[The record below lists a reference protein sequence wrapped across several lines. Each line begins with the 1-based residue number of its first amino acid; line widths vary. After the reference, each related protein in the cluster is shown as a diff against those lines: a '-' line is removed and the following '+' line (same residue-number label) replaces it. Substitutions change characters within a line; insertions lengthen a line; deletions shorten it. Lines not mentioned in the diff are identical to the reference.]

1 MRLASGILSR
11 FAAATAAALLLA
23 TAQVGPLAPAPAEAA
38 SISDPLTGGSS
49 RATRVNGGRFSR
61 EGWTVT
67 NNAAGD
73 QIGQYLFYLLPSGTK
88 SGSVEFE
95 AKGFVFSKYPAA
107 ADNREHI
114 WGVFDRD
121 GPHDAPGSQYAG
133 FNLRLYD
140 HKLAGEG
147 TFFPGSSR
155 LRFFSPSTEDI
166 DADRKGA
173 VSWDRNKWYRFRFE
187 WSQTGARWF
196 KDGKLQSS
204 VRAPNQGRS
213 YRYLYVGS
221 DHRRKFLTPVNITY
235 RNVRISSSG

>member
-1 MRLASGILSR
+1 MRLPRMISR
-11 FAAATAAALLLA
+11 LATATAAVLFAATAQLGLAASS
-23 TAQVGPLAPAPAEAA
+23 PAAAA

-49 RATRVNGGRFSR
+49 RATRVNGGRFSSA
-61 EGWTVT
+61 GWTVT
-67 NNAAGD
+67 TNAAGD
-73 QIGQYLFYLLPSGTK
+73 QIGQYLFYALPTGTK

-121 GPHDAPGSQYAG
+121 QPHDAPGSQYAG

-155 LRFFSPSTEDI
+155 LRFFSPSTTDI
-166 DADRKGA
+166 DADRKAA
-173 VSWDRNKWYRFRFE
+173 VAWDRNKWYRFRFE

-196 KDGKLQSS
+196 KDGRLQSS
-204 VRAPNQGRS
+204 VSAPNQGRS
-213 YRYLYVGS
+213 YRFLYVGS
-221 DHRRKFLTPVNITY
+221 DYRRKFLTPVNITY
-235 RNVRISSSG
+235 RNVRINTAG